1 MNYVPVTVKDTD
13 EEVPWNQ
20 LGKALTLSLS

>member
-13 EEVPWNQ
+13 EEVRWNQ